1 MIDYTV
7 TPGACVGHTKVYDP
21 DGRAMHIE
29 AVQDA
34 PDFCSLIDTVEDELK
49 ESLESGAQVNVKDLA
64 SLLVSRA
71 KREMLGELLV
81 RLLVL
86 LSESDNVRLDIEVLI
101 SAAGLPIRDE
111 PDSAIAARFG
121 QSRQAFSARR
131 KALMERL
138 GLTPPP
144 HSKSLR
150 ACEAYKHQNRRNGN
164 LN

>member
-1 MIDYTV
+1 MIEYIA
-7 TPGACVGHTKVYDP
+7 TPSNTVGHTRVFAP

-34 PDFCSLIDTVEDELK
+34 PDFCVLIDTVEDELK
-49 ESLESGAQVNVKDLA
+49 ESLESGGDVNIKDLA
-64 SLLVSRA
+64 SSLVVRA
-71 KREMLGELLV
+71 KREMMGEILV
-81 RLLVL
+81 RLLCVL
-86 LSESDNVRLDIEVLI
+86 SGSDNLALDVECLI
-101 SAAGLPIRDE
+101 SAAGLKIRDE
-111 PDSAIAARFG
+111 PDSAVAAKFA

-150 ACEAYKHQNRRNGN
+150 ACETYKHQNRRNGN